1 MTLVLKSDFNLDA
14 GRRVPGRASCRLLH
28 AARPPARTGTGLRD
42 FGICTLKWWK
52 WRSCVQRGAK
62 SRWAW
67 RPVAAMA
74 HEEGLLSFGQE
85 KHLDSSRLVAV

>member
-1 MTLVLKSDFNLDA
+1 MQGEESQEGPAA
-14 GRRVPGRASCRLLH
+14 GFSMLHALLH
-28 AARPPARTGTGLRD
+28 AQAPALEN
-42 FGICTLKWWK
+42 FGACTLKWWK

-67 RPVAAMA
+67 RPVAATA

-85 KHLDSSRLVAV
+85 KRLVPSRLVAV